1 MGRFTL
7 RDEGKTI
14 CVGKVLKYKP
24 YVKKAGAGAGA
35 TTAASTT
42 ATPAAVVTK
51 TTEQAR
57 EDLVY
62 DFETGEMRPK
72 KPDLDQI
79 AEGNEDEDNE

>member
-35 TTAASTT
+35 TAST
-42 ATPAAVVTK
+42 ATSAAVVTK

>member
-24 YVKKAGAGAGA
+24 YDKKAAHAA
-35 TTAASTT
+35 LAAAASSAATVRPAGTT
-42 ATPAAVVTK
+42 VTVQGP
-51 TTEQAR
+51 E
-57 EDLVY
+57 LVY
-62 DFETGEMRPK
+62 DMETGEMRPK